1 MNPSEFCTMLTKIDN
16 KENIPP
22 GTSNSS
28 TEQKDQPMHSMW
40 RWLKQH
46 VPFIQDTI
54 IKFVT
59 NRQRVNS
66 SKFWEIDGD
75 TYVIEH
81 DYINTFIAKCT
92 FYQAMFL
99 SPTQIP
105 VILVRVPS
113 SDEQLKLLFRI
124 TTLVA
129 KFEDLSPCIF
139 HVQIHPETA
148 PAPPSCSMYA
158 QKELVTLIL
167 INAPLLPKTVT
178 IKFRELLVS
187 IEAIKERTQTA
198 SSCAKQQ
205 VESYSFYVNILL
217 FITG

>member
-1 MNPSEFCTMLTKIDN
+1 MNPSEFCTLLTKIDN
-16 KENIPP
+16 KENVPP
-22 GTSNSS
+22 GTSSS
-28 TEQKDQPMHSMW
+28 SSEQKGQPMHSMW
-40 RWLKQH
+40 RWLRQH

-59 NRQRVNS
+59 NRPLVNS

-81 DYINTFIAKCT
+81 DYINTFIAKFT
-92 FYQAMFL
+92 LYQAMFL

-124 TTLVA
+124 ATLVA

-148 PAPPSCSMYA
+148 PTPPSCSMYA
-158 QKELVTLIL
+158 HKELVTLIL
-167 INAPLLPKTVT
+167 INAPLLPKSVTVK
-178 IKFRELLVS
+178 IRELLVS
-187 IEAIKERTQTA
+187 IEAIRERTPQA
-198 SSCAKQQ
+198 ASCA
-205 VESYSFYVNILL
+205 N
-217 FITG
+217 

>member
-1 MNPSEFCTMLTKIDN
+1 
-16 KENIPP
+16 
-22 GTSNSS
+22 
-28 TEQKDQPMHSMW
+28 MHSMW
-40 RWLKQH
+40 RWLRQH

-59 NRQRVNS
+59 NPSIVNS

-81 DYINTFIAKCT
+81 DYINTCIAKVT

-99 SPTQIP
+99 APTQIP

-124 TTLVA
+124 TSLTA

-148 PAPPSCSMYA
+148 PTPPKCSLYA
-158 QKELVTLIL
+158 HKDLVTLLL

-178 IKFRELLVS
+178 TKIRELLVA
-187 IEAIKERTQTA
+187 IEAIKERA
-198 SSCAKQQ
+198 
-205 VESYSFYVNILL
+205 
-217 FITG
+217 